1 LRRVKMIEEEEREV
15 AEWLTE
21 LIEKGSVHSWYIEDG
36 VIYVR
41 LTGAIRKVEIKGVI
55 IYD

>member
-1 LRRVKMIEEEEREV
+1 MIEEEEREV

-41 LTGAIRKVEIKGVI
+41 LTGAIHKVEIKGVI
-55 IYD
+55 QYD